1 MKAKEWKELLT
12 NLTHSESFLKSIND
26 EGFYLSP
33 KYKTFREYT
42 QSEWG
47 VTSTVNT
54 ESLLSLD
61 FWSEQSPVLTKNG
74 YYLIRTGRGSFAIFQ
89 ENKFPRPYLD
99 LKVENTQTLEPSE
112 PQGYEDLKS
121 SFKEN
126 ILENSA
132 LEQLRFNKTLEK
144 IVLDI
149 TGEHEFVIGPRG
161 NTTSSFE
168 LYLKRND
175 GDIVKI
181 KQYVGFAELDYT
193 VWTKNSVL
201 LFEAK
206 KSDNEPLL
214 DIGWHKIAF
223 PAVRFQEYKNL
234 KIYPI
239 YFLRLRDKLLV
250 FIFPQFSFHNKG
262 IILNDKHQMTP
273 EKTYEIPI

>member
-1 MKAKEWKELLT
+1 MEAKVWKEILT
-12 NLTHSESFLKSIND
+12 NLTNNESFLKSIDD

-33 KYKTFREYT
+33 KYPTFRKYV

-54 ESLLSLD
+54 EQLLSLD

-74 YYLIRTGRGSFAIFQ
+74 YYLIRTGKGSFAIFQ
-89 ENKFPRPYLD
+89 ENKFPRPYLN
-99 LKVENTQTLEPSE
+99 LKVENAQTLEPAE
-112 PQGYEDLKS
+112 PQGYENLKS
-121 SFKEN
+121 AFKEN

-144 IVLDI
+144 ILLEV
-149 TGEHEFVIGPRG
+149 TGEKEFFIGPRG

-193 VWTKNSVL
+193 VWAKNNVL

-206 KSDNEPLL
+206 KSDNKPRL
-214 DIGWHKIAF
+214 DIGWHKLAF
-223 PAVRFQEYKNL
+223 PAIRFQEYKNL

-239 YFLRLRDKLLV
+239 YFIRLRDKLLV
-250 FIFPQFSFHNKG
+250 FTFPQFSFHNKG
-262 IILNDKHQMTP
+262 IILNDKHQMTS
-273 EKTYEIPI
+273 EKLYKIPL